1 MTRSRPLMFR
11 IAGPSNSG
19 KTTYL
24 MELIRR
30 LKEHNLNVA
39 TIKHSHHKL
48 DVVSRKDG
56 HKLGALAPNLTV
68 GRDRMILDEP
78 VQTPPSLFE
87 LVDRFYSEMDVV
99 LVESW
104 RDESIPTLLIA
115 NPPTSWIVP
124 EGVLARTTEVVSE
137 AFESLPVWGID
148 NVVDWVLNSRRQL
161 HSRTRV

>member
-1 MTRSRPLMFR
+1 MPHNRPLLFR

-24 MELIRR
+24 MELIKR

-68 GRDRMILDEP
+68 GQDRMILDEP
-78 VQTPPSLFE
+78 LQTPPNLFE
-87 LVDRFYSEMDVV
+87 LIDRFYADMDVV

-104 RDESIPTLLIA
+104 RNESIPTLLIA
-115 NPPTSWIVP
+115 TPPPNWVVP
-124 EGVLARTTEVVSE
+124 EGMMARTTDVASE
-137 AFESLPVWGID
+137 TLGGIPVWEVND
-148 NVVDWVLNSRRQL
+148 VVRWVLNSIR
-161 HSRTRV
+161 